1 MIIIGIDPDSKA
13 NGVAVYRK
21 GKLDEL
27 LMMNTVE
34 LYDLFRML
42 IDCGDDIQVHI
53 EDVGGISSNAFN
65 IKSRDPVAVK
75 LKKAEHVGKCK
86 QAQIE
91 VERVCEAFDVKV
103 INHKVSKMWKDADS
117 GKKQFELITDWKC
130 QSNPDKRSAA
140 YFGWLGVTSKRK

>member
-1 MIIIGIDPDSKA
+1 MIIIGIDPDSSA

-27 LMMNTVE
+27 LNINTFELSNFIPCLLADEDSVE
-34 LYDLFRML
+34 
-42 IDCGDDIQVHI
+42 VHI
-53 EDVGGISSNAFN
+53 EDVNGISSNAFN
-65 IKSRDPVAVK
+65 VKSKDRLPVK

-91 VERVCEAFDVKV
+91 VERICEAFNVKV
-103 INHKVSKMWKDADS
+103 VKHKVSKMWKDADS
-117 GKKQFELITDWKC
+117 GKKQFESITGWNG